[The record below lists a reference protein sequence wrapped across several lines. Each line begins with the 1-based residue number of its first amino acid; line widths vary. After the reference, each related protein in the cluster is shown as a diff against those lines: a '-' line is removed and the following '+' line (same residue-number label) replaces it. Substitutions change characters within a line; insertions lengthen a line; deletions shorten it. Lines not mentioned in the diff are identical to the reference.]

1 MTKKTKAQVNKE
13 KQKSH
18 PPLKRYISF
27 IIAHQYIDKIFRVLN
42 PFSYRTR
49 CYTNQFQNIYLIKE
63 QSAKG
68 HNNRMNMC
76 SEIEPTTKK

>member
-1 MTKKTKAQVNKE
+1 MTKKTKAQAIKE
-13 KQKSH
+13 KQKSP

-49 CYTNQFQNIYLIKE
+49 CYTNQFQNIVIKE

>member
-1 MTKKTKAQVNKE
+1 MSKKTKAQVIRE
-13 KQKSH
+13 KQKSP
-18 PPLKRYISF
+18 PPLKQYISF